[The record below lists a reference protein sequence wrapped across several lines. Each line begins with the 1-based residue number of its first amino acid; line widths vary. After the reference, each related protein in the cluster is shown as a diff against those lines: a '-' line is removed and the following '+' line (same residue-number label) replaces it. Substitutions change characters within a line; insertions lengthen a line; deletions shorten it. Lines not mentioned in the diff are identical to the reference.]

1 MRASPS
7 TFLFEHIL
15 FVRAVLWLTDFTGW
29 TSTACQQ
36 TGPSTQPL
44 VPPAM
49 FDPYA
54 VALDFRVMA
63 RDAHMRVPEIGLG
76 TRINLALTSVA
87 RATIIDL

>member
-1 MRASPS
+1 
-7 TFLFEHIL
+7 
-15 FVRAVLWLTDFTGW
+15 
-29 TSTACQQ
+29 
-36 TGPSTQPL
+36 
-44 VPPAM
+44 M

>member
-1 MRASPS
+1 VAHGLHRLDIDSVSADRP
-7 TFLFEHIL
+7 
-15 FVRAVLWLTDFTGW
+15 VN
-29 TSTACQQ
+29 
-36 TGPSTQPL
+36 QPL